1 MSTLKSP
8 NRDSIQKI
16 QEVLGTIP
24 PKHIYTRMKSIK
36 NGILITLSNLG
47 GCPKENYK
55 GDGLTQTP
63 CKNSFYQAISKFL
76 KKNKNNRVVFMGN
89 FFGNGPYVMTVM
101 FNIMLLI
108 QEFNYTDGKSR
119 TELGDKQVEIVLGDK
134 DINIWRCKY
143 ELHKT
148 LLQQD
153 INIPELDIEMPSMVK
168 FTKKEGSQDK
178 VFGDYIPYNSR
189 IEKDFSR
196 ITTTAIVNS
205 LFHRMMKILKTCGCH
220 IPDCFLFNHN
230 FSELYY
236 LAKNEQNIELMVL
249 VQQLSVFVLVYP
261 FAPKKRYEPYIYE
274 GEIFNIIEHILF
286 KIEDII
292 LEFRSYRTDI
302 YVRRMYEINNRIKML
317 LANSDTKVH
326 LEEVLPLKNWSNVLV
341 HFYDNASLIHY
352 DEKFGTIFSK
362 YDPNYCLP
370 LFFNTFLSYS
380 KYVENDPQK
389 EFKEK
394 PKTEGNIWSIENY
407 YERYKKIYLKFL
419 CLKLVNRVSNSK
431 NHPYQDF
438 LNKKVSGERELG
450 EMSSSN
456 DMGDFSNSNIN
467 NSNGGGKSKK
477 SAMTLKKKRKHNNT
491 ISLKKSLKRNRYER
505 IKGGGIDYDELSVCT
520 GFDSIIFNSGIVPLG
535 KIYKLDIKNNRYSEL
550 NIHFECRY
558 INRIF
563 REICKYPATLQ
574 NDKELNLFLF
584 IQSFYTFM
592 RKNRRR
598 QSPFNGRHVRQNK
611 DLYDM
616 LKFKKIYNIVVGDYD
631 LNLSFDLP
639 IINFYGV
646 SFIFCD
652 KVNETKKK
660 FATARKAKITH
671 DNYDDYSD
679 NELLKIYNYPLIA
692 INMEGDFEHTSLTIS
707 GNLKIKKT
715 FLGKYYFHTFRN
727 FFLLHE
733 PLTDVKL
740 MEYKNNFVIN
750 AETNYHKLEVY
761 MLPLFRTD
769 NLNQYPKTFF
779 IDNMYFIKLFDA
791 TPELK
796 EMFMIIDMEYA
807 LKGGKIGTYLGNI
820 TQWLGF
826 FWDGKRLYRRKIKNI
841 PNTIKDLQTFLK
853 YYLPAMTTNILNLPL
868 TEPIDIELKK
878 EKSLLKNNYKLYRE
892 LKNKDFMSLRELERL
907 LHKKN
912 DCPDD
917 DMLDRLKKMFEM
929 IFHSKN
935 MRPKKYKL
943 NYHQLSDNDEFE
955 LGITIEEKIKKK
967 EVLLPVNNVDAYKG
981 TLLGKGRFKK
991 IFPYDRRDVV
1001 TTKQRFVVSDERKN
1015 KFTDKYFKEVS
1026 LLIFASFQES
1036 TPKYSPYIVHL
1047 RCLNIWENDFYY
1059 LIPRSFL
1066 GSLDQVLNDGGK
1078 INGKDFLTSGK
1089 NISNVNFYNLM
1100 LQICQAILYLHDKF
1114 LLHLDLYERNILIY
1128 ENQGQMLFQLNDL
1141 GYGEVNLGKQVEMNK
1156 SNIMEF
1162 VEARNTNFNEDSY
1175 FYEFN
1180 NGFGYTKLKI
1190 VECPNTQKNYRIT
1203 NYISKGVPSMSCP
1216 IAVQDRFNIFGNQT
1230 DMWSYGYI
1238 FIKIICQMYSTLH
1251 PEEHCKNF
1259 SSIKSSSGKYGK
1271 IKEIFKVINFYT
1283 ASNLATLEGETK
1295 INAINLLYYL
1305 LVNPIQKKNI
1315 VSYPQPDY
1323 LESEIYIDSKFS
1335 DLQETKPGKGEY
1347 QMINKLLLNQ
1357 ISEEE
1362 ELLFHKSE
1370 KITLGLTE
1378 DTMKLMHLC
1387 LVNWCQRVEFT
1398 DMLDFLQKHKDFKTM
1413 GTFIIPQNV
1422 NLPILE
1428 EKIIKPITHNSTLN
1442 TGITMAPVPKKRKT
1456 LNPPLEKTLNAFPT
1470 ETSLEIFG
1478 DHSYHTMLDNTFDIK
1493 IKTANGSSV
1502 LDNTKGIK
1510 KYAKLISHINIP
1522 DTKLGTAQKD
1532 GLLDLILN
1540 YFIKLVKELGTDSN
1554 QTKLN
1559 NFLGK
1564 ESEHYDFSQK
1574 SDDWWTTEFNNNYIK
1589 GFTLPI
1595 LDQEKINR
1603 NSQSYKAIITDFFT
1617 KINTNIMDQLIIKIR
1632 NSDQN
1637 DKSLIDN
1644 YESYIKTTSL
1654 NIKSIETITNNNL
1667 LSDSQYYRFFRELCF
1682 FKLDN
1687 LGGFILDNSNPYTQ
1701 KEKYLELVVSQF
1713 NLKSEEGKIPLLILT
1728 EGFDKSEV
1736 EGKYPDLEFI
1746 SQEHQI
1752 NGNTEENTTIIY
1764 NKADFN
1770 NKNIILEHKVL
1781 GSESSETI
1789 FKEHRIVR
1797 IKISDNTINP
1807 NFILIYNIHGH
1818 SKGIK
1823 NELLQNLITQIQS
1836 DYTSNFGNTKAVYI
1850 CGDINFEHKNGNLQE
1865 ILNTYALRNTTGQ
1878 DYRVNIA
1885 KFKIK
1890 KKRVIGDGLLNAQF
1904 YKGESINL
1912 DSQFIAQIK

>member
-639 IINFYGV
+639 LINFYGV

-1100 LQICQAILYLHDKF
+1100 LQICQAMLYLHDKF

-1128 ENQGQMLFQLNDL
+1128 ENQGSFLFQLNDL

-1413 GTFIIPQNV
+1413 GTFIIPLEMTLPTIKPEKIIVTQEPELENERIPEIEDEPISQKEYNSIIAQAPTGSNHKKRRKAIKKKKYQNTIPDDV
-1422 NLPILE
+1422 TKEKPIKEGLLPEDVIEWEPGNDALCDSPQFSGIAEFSSYKSVETIKKGITPYEGYTIKDGKPYNFKMLEFKNRPGESAIPTDRCINLSFFLNEARKLLKTVIRYPEMYENNTGVFKRYTNSINDPKYVFKVDENSTYTFEIPNIQLPSENMESKMIDINSGYQCMLQGILENYINELHIDYEQNQKNFYLHTFMMYLIQEINNFHTTANQELKDKLSYNKGSYISIEYLFNVVKNFDSRTFFYPRFFINRLRHFIIHTHYKPNDSMEINQTNFYPILE
-1428 EKIIKPITHNSTLN
+1428 KDPSRYNSLSSNEKKIFNRIQRMYERNINRVKG
-1442 TGITMAPVPKKRKT
+1442 GISM
-1456 LNPPLEKTLNAFPT
+1456 
-1470 ETSLEIFG
+1470 SLESNKENYRLREY
-1478 DHSYHTMLDNTFDIK
+1478 DM
-1493 IKTANGSSV
+1493 
-1502 LDNTKGIK
+1502 
-1510 KYAKLISHINIP
+1510 INIVKMFNLIMYF
-1522 DTKLGTAQKD
+1522 DNKLYSRSPKVTTDANIPTNKYVF
-1532 GLLDLILN
+1532 ILN
-1540 YFIKLVKELGTDSN
+1540 
-1554 QTKLN
+1554 
-1559 NFLGK
+1559 
-1564 ESEHYDFSQK
+1564 
-1574 SDDWWTTEFNNNYIK
+1574 
-1589 GFTLPI
+1589 
-1595 LDQEKINR
+1595 
-1603 NSQSYKAIITDFFT
+1603 ITDGTFSYQA
-1617 KINTNIMDQLIIKIR
+1617 K
-1632 NSDQN
+1632 
-1637 DKSLIDN
+1637 DKSLI
-1644 YESYIKTTSL
+1644 KG
-1654 NIKSIETITNNNL
+1654 
-1667 LSDSQYYRFFRELCF
+1667 Q
-1682 FKLDN
+1682 
-1687 LGGFILDNSNPYTQ
+1687 P
-1701 KEKYLELVVSQF
+1701 
-1713 NLKSEEGKIPLLILT
+1713 
-1728 EGFDKSEV
+1728 
-1736 EGKYPDLEFI
+1736 
-1746 SQEHQI
+1746 I
-1752 NGNTEENTTIIY
+1752 N
-1764 NKADFN
+1764 
-1770 NKNIILEHKVL
+1770 
-1781 GSESSETI
+1781 
-1789 FKEHRIVR
+1789 
-1797 IKISDNTINP
+1797 KISDK
-1807 NFILIYNIHGH
+1807 L
-1818 SKGIK
+1818 K
-1823 NELLQNLITQIQS
+1823 
-1836 DYTSNFGNTKAVYI
+1836 
-1850 CGDINFEHKNGNLQE
+1850 
-1865 ILNTYALRNTTGQ
+1865 
-1878 DYRVNIA
+1878 
-1885 KFKIK
+1885 KISSEK
-1890 KKRVIGDGLLNAQF
+1890 
-1904 YKGESINL
+1904 
-1912 DSQFIAQIK
+1912 